1 MIKLRRI
8 QIGYL
13 KDARLKPGEY
23 RHLSRQEVM
32 RFLAAKSDTNKE
44 A

>member
-1 MIKLRRI
+1 VIKLRRV
-8 QIGYL
+8 QIGFL

-32 RFLAAKSDTNKE
+32 RFLDSTAVARKG